1 MNLMNALKR
10 LSEHSDPMCGSDLII
25 AALNMPIVQCRTQA
39 IRTISEWCKTK
50 DCSLLDLSNDLYQAV
65 EHLKSVEVD
74 DRVKKMIEENK
85 LSPKK

>member
-74 DRVKKMIEENK
+74 DRVKKMIEENG
-85 LSPKK
+85 L